1 MIKSLLV
8 AAAVAVLSLS
18 GGGVALASSVAPS
31 TDASVCIRLRID
43 LDKAVTD
50 AQKVAAQTALD
61 AANCGSNNLPN
72 PSNGNHPPRGG
83 ADCPGDLYP
92 NLNGCQRND
101 GNRGGTYH
109 GPAYRDCNDA
119 RSHGYRDVRRG
130 DSRYN
135 DSWDRNRDGVACDD
149 GDIVVVDSSGDCTTY
164 AVARDS
170 IRTYSNDYN
179 RLRNQYH
186 GDWNRVSSSD
196 RNRLNQYYSASRRY
210 SSSYDST
217 RLSNLR
223 TICKDTSPT
232 VTIVNEAPPAPV
244 VVQAPASNPV
254 PYGSSGGQVSS
265 KPSGGAETGDG
276 STLIH

>member
-31 TDASVCIRLRID
+31 VDASVCIRLRID
-43 LDKAVTD
+43 LQNEADSAKKIKI
-50 AQKVAAQTALD
+50 QEALD
-61 AANCGSNNLPN
+61 AANCGSSNIPHPSTHPSWPNNPGHN
-72 PSNGNHPPRGG
+72 NGGPRGLPRY
-83 ADCPGDLYP
+83 DNCSDY
-92 NLNGCQRND
+92 NRNGI
-101 GNRGGTYH
+101 
-109 GPAYRDCNDA
+109 RDI
-119 RSHGYRDVRRG
+119 RRG
-130 DSRYN
+130 DARYL
-135 DSWDRNRDGVACDD
+135 DRLDRDRDGVACDG
-149 GDIVVVDSSGDCTTY
+149 GDVVIVDSNGDCTTY

-179 RLRNQYH
+179 RLRTQYR
-186 GDWNRVSSSD
+186 GDWNRISSSD

-210 SSSYDST
+210 ASSYDST

-265 KPSGGAETGDG
+265 KPSDGAETGDG
-276 STLIH
+276 SKKIS

>member
-18 GGGVALASSVAPS
+18 GGGVALASSSVPADNNSSNCSALNVQLNVLKAASPRDEAAITLLELKIKNECSPGHNGGSSTHPS
-31 TDASVCIRLRID
+31 WP
-43 LDKAVTD
+43 
-50 AQKVAAQTALD
+50 
-61 AANCGSNNLPN
+61 NNPGHN
-72 PSNGNHPPRGG
+72 NGGP
-83 ADCPGDLYP
+83 
-92 NLNGCQRND
+92 
-101 GNRGGTYH
+101 RGGTYH
-109 GPAYRDCNDA
+109 GPVYDNCSDYNRNGVRDI
-119 RSHGYRDVRRG
+119 RRG
-130 DSRYN
+130 DSRYL
-135 DSWDRNRDGVACDD
+135 DRLDRDRDGVACDG
-149 GDIVVVDSSGDCTTY
+149 GDVVIVDSSGDCTTY

-179 RLRNQYH
+179 RLRTQYR
-186 GDWNRVSSSD
+186 GDWNRVSNSD
-196 RNRLNQYYSASRRY
+196 RLRLNQYYSASRRY
-210 SSSYDST
+210 ASSYDST

-265 KPSGGAETGDG
+265 KPSDGAETGDG
-276 STLIH
+276 SKKIS

>member
-18 GGGVALASSVAPS
+18 GGGVALASSSVPS
-31 TDASVCIRLRID
+31 TDVSVCIQLRANV
-43 LDKAVTD
+43 DKAADGAEKVT
-50 AQKVAAQTALD
+50 AQAALD
-61 AANCGSNNLPN
+61 AANCGDHNPGHSTHPSWPNNPGHN
-72 PSNGNHPPRGG
+72 NGGP
-83 ADCPGDLYP
+83 
-92 NLNGCQRND
+92 
-101 GNRGGTYH
+101 RGGTYH

-130 DSRYN
+130 DVRYN

-186 GDWNRVSSSD
+186 GNWNQVSSSD

-210 SSSYDST
+210 SSYDST